1 MRKIIFINFF
11 RILVGYYA
19 HKINVLKRL
28 EYNRG
33 LILENIKRTL
43 IKFWFGFNDDETEFW
58 ALKIIFGFYIIIII
72 LFR

>member
-58 ALKIIFGFYIIIII
+58 AL
-72 LFR
+72 